1 MPCGI
6 ICGRITPARGNLEHR
21 SLSGAVCDCREELIT
36 VKCQTLGPGRAVK
49 EVDIQLPVDI
59 FNRMLDQNGNTGVIS
74 DPLKRDRDLSLS
86 RKIRNIFIFGDGDPF

>member
-1 MPCGI
+1 MNFLYRTKCSKKPVL
-6 ICGRITPARGNLEHR
+6 RER
-21 SLSGAVCDCREELIT
+21 CDCSEKLIT

-86 RKIRNIFIFGDGDPF
+86 RKIRNIFIR

>member
-1 MPCGI
+1 MNFLYRTKCSKKPVL
-6 ICGRITPARGNLEHR
+6 RER
-21 SLSGAVCDCREELIT
+21 CDCSEKLIT

-59 FNRMLDQNGNTGVIS
+59 FNRMLDQNCNTGVIS

-86 RKIRNIFIFGDGDPF
+86 RKIRNIFIR

>member
-1 MPCGI
+1 MNFLYRTKCSKKPVL
-6 ICGRITPARGNLEHR
+6 RER
-21 SLSGAVCDCREELIT
+21 CDCREELIT

-59 FNRMLDQNGNTGVIS
+59 FNRMLDQSGNTGVIIS

-86 RKIRNIFIFGDGDPF
+86 RKIRNIFIR